1 MLLYM
6 IVWSYS
12 LSGIFSLRW
21 IKIGNI
27 IETFM
32 KFRNE

>member
-1 MLLYM
+1 
-6 IVWSYS
+6 